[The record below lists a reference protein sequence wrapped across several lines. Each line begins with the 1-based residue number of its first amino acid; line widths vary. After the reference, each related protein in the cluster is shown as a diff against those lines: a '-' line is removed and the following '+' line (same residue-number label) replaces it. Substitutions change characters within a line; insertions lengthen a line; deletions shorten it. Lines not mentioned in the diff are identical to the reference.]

1 MKKKVLRIR
10 EQPTRCNI
18 RARAP
23 SAPNMAEFSVS
34 TECGKQGDPMSDIYC
49 TSSLARLWPS
59 YKERER
65 EEEEEKARARRK
77 EGRKEGLLGSEQY
90 SAPPLLPI
98 ATRHHTS
105 TLASPLQGRREG
117 GTASWRS
124 TFAAEVAPDSGVIY
138 ILSLENR
145 GPCHHRSALLGR
157 VPGSSSAA
165 GHSPALGVS

>member
-1 MKKKVLRIR
+1 MILTPFETSTRGWAAR
-10 EQPTRCNI
+10 ALCAGFTALAAYYLFACFTWGPTR
-18 RARAP
+18 AR
-23 SAPNMAEFSVS
+23 E
-34 TECGKQGDPMSDIYC
+34 G
-49 TSSLARLWPS
+49 
-59 YKERER
+59 
-65 EEEEEKARARRK
+65 RK

>member
-77 EGRKEGLLGSEQY
+77 EGRKEG
-90 SAPPLLPI
+90 
-98 ATRHHTS
+98 R
-105 TLASPLQGRREG
+105 
-117 GTASWRS
+117 ASWQR
-124 TFAAEVAPDSGVIY
+124 T
-138 ILSLENR
+138 IL
-145 GPCHHRSALLGR
+145 C
-157 VPGSSSAA
+157 SSAA
-165 GHSPALGVS
+165 ADRHSSPYKYSRLAFAGEEGGRDCILALHFRGGGSARQRRYLHLVPREPWPVSPQISSSRACTR